1 MDWARKWLIDFNARK
16 AQLVSFDQS
25 NNAGAID
32 LEIDGSVFE
41 GKSSFKMLG
50 LPFSAKLDW
59 DSYVVSVAKTVSQK
73 IGVLT
78 HSMKLLSPKVPLY
91 LYKSTILPCMK
102 YCCHVWDGAPSCY
115 KNSYVGLF
123 VHHHHLLLLLNP
135 LAPHQNAESLSYRYY
150 VGSFPCT
157 DKLLNSLPIECFPLT
172 YDQSDFQSRINHGT
186 ITGTGIT
193 CKEILL

>member
-1 MDWARKWLIDFNARK
+1 M
-16 AQLVSFDQS
+16 
-25 NNAGAID
+25 
-32 LEIDGSVFE
+32 
-41 GKSSFKMLG
+41 G
-50 LPFSAKLDW
+50 LFLRENHLSKCWGCLSLLNWIGTLTLSLLLKL
-59 DSYVVSVAKTVSQK
+59 SP
-73 IGVLT
+73 GVLT

-91 LYKSTILPCMK
+91 LYKSTMLPCMK

-115 KNSYVGLF
+115 KNTYVGLF